1 MPSHKN
7 EYVVFHGKLIC
18 IWRQR
23 KILEKEIKSIV
34 RYGRNE
40 VVIVYN
46 YRYEIFSEMLKIR

>member
-1 MPSHKN
+1 MPSYEN
-7 EYVVFHGKLIC
+7 EYVVFHVKLTC